1 MKNGDLANSVGYVI
15 AFRCD
20 DCLVKFKT
28 EGFKNK
34 VLNGILGSYA
44 RAEINQSYVSAM
56 EYLYRNT
63 EYTVDLVVLKDKYT
77 ADMKKLIEDLPFSR
91 VVLIDKESQISQRLL
106 VGDITLYVDENA
118 ERRSLVNSQYAIP
131 LSRLSEFI
139 RRKR

>member
-1 MKNGDLANSVGYVI
+1 MKNGDLANNVSYVI

-20 DCLVKFKT
+20 DSLVKIKT

-34 VLNGILGSYA
+34 VLNTLLGATS
-44 RAEINQSYVSAM
+44 RAEINESYVNAM
-56 EYLYRNT
+56 EHLYRNT
-63 EYTVDLVVLKDKYT
+63 EYTVDLVILREKYT
-77 ADMKKLIEDLPFSR
+77 ADMKRLIEDLPFSR

-106 VGDITLYVDENA
+106 VGDITLYVDENE